1 MVLGMKATIT
11 DVCLSLCPSVTNT
24 FEYDSNPKI
33 VYLSRFKCI
42 ALNLVYSLI
51 YHEYFCNIS
60 IILGKSFMLNACL
73 FHPNYSFYN

>member
-33 VYLSRFKCI
+33 LYLDLR
-42 ALNLVYSLI
+42 ALHLI
-51 YHEYFCNIS
+51 W
-60 IILGKSFMLNACL
+60 SFHL
-73 FHPNYSFYN
+73 FIMNTFAIYPLY